1 VEEWPAVG
9 GLVMLLSRLQIL
21 LEARLARLN
30 TWSLPNQMLQN
41 LGRPAN
47 EKREQTSRVLRTRS
61 SSRWIRIVEV
71 LSNLICFCSRDISQ
85 HFSLFFFHYS
95 LLDGSFMSIIKCSS
109 DGPKES
115 GPACSMLQ
123 VTMDISSAS
132 IMFPLL
138 WCISVKPKCPQSS
151 GILKSS
157 LR

>member
-1 VEEWPAVG
+1 MEERPAVG

-30 TWSLPNQMLQN
+30 TWSLPNQMLRN

-61 SSRWIRIVEV
+61 SSRWIRLVEV
-71 LSNLICFCSRDISQ
+71 LSNLICFRSRGISQ
-85 HFSLFFFHYS
+85 YFSLFFFHYS
-95 LLDGSFMSIIKCSS
+95 LDSSFMSIIKCSS

-132 IMFPLL
+132 IMFPRL